1 VNTMKRREFLIGA
14 GLAAGAGKLRAD
26 RSDQARLDRIA
37 IMSLCFNPVI
47 KSAAHPD
54 DPKRT
59 LDILDLPDMIA
70 ERYGVHHV
78 ELQHAHFAS
87 TEPGY
92 LEEYRGRLKKAKSQM
107 NQISCW
113 SRLLLFAVV
122 LNWKWHRE
130 LMWNQKR
137 LIPKDIAE
145 RWQHNA
151 RCKSEHFTAFDRRH
165 SAPRA
170 NVEAPR
176 RLPPREGLPH
186 LPPPNDGAGPWGE
199 C

>member
-1 VNTMKRREFLIGA
+1 MKRREFLIGGA
-14 GLAAGAGKLRAD
+14 IAAGSRRVWGQRP
-26 RSDQARLDRIA
+26 DQAKLDRIA

-59 LDILDLPDMIA
+59 LDILDLPDMVA

-107 NQISCW
+107 NQI
-113 SRLLLFAVV
+113 
-122 LNWKWHRE
+122 
-130 LMWNQKR
+130 
-137 LIPKDIAE
+137 
-145 RWQHNA
+145 
-151 RCKSEHFTAFDRRH
+151 
-165 SAPRA
+165 
-170 NVEAPR
+170 NVEFGTLNISSLDPVV
-176 RLPPREGLPH
+176 RLETIDLTKRWVDH
-186 LPPPNDGAGPWGE
+186 
-199 C
+199 